1 MYSDNEMMLYQL
13 MQYEE
18 DAAAYDEEKLLIMVA
33 LLCLCLRAKINVPP
47 RRGGSRLGKKRNKDR
62 QRMNVVVVIES
73 DYFANIAMHA
83 PIEFLAALQD
93 EQRLLM
99 KILIGVWEYDD

>member
-1 MYSDNEMMLYQL
+1 
-13 MQYEE
+13 
-18 DAAAYDEEKLLIMVA
+18 
-33 LLCLCLRAKINVPP
+33 
-47 RRGGSRLGKKRNKDR
+47 
-62 QRMNVVVVIES
+62 MNVVVVIES